1 MKLLAIETTGPY
13 ASVAVVNEKKEIIEV
28 RSEHKLSHL
37 QSLIP
42 MTEELLKKCRLQI
55 GDLTHIAAS
64 EGPGSFTGIRIGL
77 ATARALAQSLD
88 LPVIPVPTLQAFIW
102 NMPEH
107 DGLICPIFDARR
119 EQVYAGAYYRDGE
132 TCVKAVDDGA
142 YALDDYLARIEAFD
156 PKHTKKIM
164 LFGDGLSVYGKAVAD
179 WGLAVHRTSPND
191 DSAVAEAPDTCR
203 FQKAG
208 SVAALAYSLWE
219 AGTACDFSELH
230 PVYLRK
236 AEAERK
242 LEERLAKEK
251 E

>member
-13 ASVAVVNEKKEIIEV
+13 ASVAVSDEKREITEI
-28 RSEHKLSHL
+28 RSEKKLSHL

-42 MTEELLKKCRLQI
+42 MTEELLDKCRLQI

-88 LPVIPVPTLQAFIW
+88 LPVIAVPTLQTFIW

-107 DGLICPIFDARR
+107 DGLFCPIFDARR
-119 EQVYAGAYYRDGE
+119 EQVYAGAYYRDGD

-142 YALDDYLARIEAFD
+142 YALNDFLARIEAFD
-156 PKHTKKIM
+156 PEHAKKIM

-179 WGLAVHRTSPND
+179 WSLAVRSTSPNGD
-191 DSAVAEAPDTCR
+191 PTVMEAPELHR
-203 FQKAG
+203 FQTAA
-208 SVAALAYSLWE
+208 SVAALACSLWE
-219 AGTACDFSELH
+219 AGAAREFSELR

-251 E
+251 A